1 MLSMPTPCR
10 RRHPHIQ
17 NLRCVDVAG
26 HAGVHMAEDSAS
38 FICILWTDD
47 MDESDLTGLAAREA
61 AGHADTPPPGWTCPA
76 IDKAQR
82 VMRRLAWRVK
92 NRPEAPED
100 EINALL
106 AEGLKALETVRS
118 ENKQMRRACRKENR

>member
-1 MLSMPTPCR
+1 MTHFHEGL
-10 RRHPHIQ
+10 
-17 NLRCVDVAG
+17 A
-26 HAGVHMAEDSAS
+26 
-38 FICILWTDD
+38 
-47 MDESDLTGLAAREA
+47 GLAAREA
-61 AGHADTPPPGWTCPA
+61 ASHVDVAPPGWTCPA

-118 ENKQMRRACRKENR
+118 ENKQMRRAFRKENR

>member
-1 MLSMPTPCR
+1 MSHHEHDGL
-10 RRHPHIQ
+10 
-17 NLRCVDVAG
+17 A
-26 HAGVHMAEDSAS
+26 
-38 FICILWTDD
+38 
-47 MDESDLTGLAAREA
+47 GLAAREA
-61 AGHADTPPPGWTCPA
+61 ASHVDVAPPGWTCPA

-118 ENKQMRRACRKENR
+118 ENKQMRRAFRKENR